1 MKILKLRL
9 SNLNSLVGEW
19 QIDFTDPA
27 YVDDGIFA
35 ITGPTGAGKSTLLD
49 AMCLALY
56 GATPRL
62 GKVTKSENELM
73 SRQTGECF
81 AELTFA
87 TGSGTYRCYWYQHRG
102 RRKAGNPL
110 QTQRHELV
118 DAATGKILESKVSSV
133 PEAVAGL
140 TGLDFT
146 RFTRSMLLAQGEFAA
161 FLHASDNDRSAILEQ
176 ITGTAIYADLS
187 KATYARCKD
196 EGSKLTQL
204 RLELEQVDLLD
215 AEALEKLQQR
225 HGELAVAIKKTDA
238 ALDVARTGQQWVER
252 LQELNVEADQLA
264 QHEEKLQTDAQAFGP
279 QRDRLHADAKARPLS
294 ADFRELTLQQQ
305 RVSKTGTELEQIVA
319 AQPAALEQ
327 QQKAEHQVSEREK
340 SRAHARKERAA
351 WQPRLKQVRTLDVEL
366 QALRQRVQS
375 AEADH
380 TAARQQLQ
388 TEQERQRS
396 LSDQIS
402 QLRTAL
408 ASSNDW
414 LREHAAEAGLTA
426 DIPLLESQLHQLYR
440 VGEQQAKNRQAQA
453 ETEAALRK
461 LEAMP
466 LADNHDRQLR
476 QAEEKLRATDELR
489 QSRQQN
495 AALAARVASLE
506 EERARLQQG
515 DPCPLC
521 GATEHPFAEHEEGAV
536 PLVQPDAVDEARKA
550 YDEAYAAL
558 QQLKLKQAI
567 TGTQRDSEERRLD
580 AQLKSHVKN
589 DGSLSDEYN
598 KLEQQLK
605 TMLAPYDAD
614 LPAPEQVDAFVGK
627 LRARAQGWQAKE
639 QSRATQERELNEA
652 RVRLDSQQEVLNQA
666 QSQVQKLAQHQAVLT
681 EEVGKQ
687 QEARNTILPDADTDG
702 FESRLEQAVTEAEQA
717 LETARENWR
726 EAERGR
732 ERLQHEQSRLEA
744 AQESE
749 NATLQRLQSGF
760 ANALERA
767 GFAHMDAY
775 QRALLSDD
783 EHAQLQSQ
791 SETLQTRQSEAR
803 AARERHSQAVS
814 KARAHQPEDP
824 GRLRE
829 ELDRLRAE
837 SAELH
842 REQGGLEQTLRQ
854 QEDRGREAEAKQV
867 QVKQQLAEFDRW
879 SRLNDLIGSADG
891 KRYRNFA
898 QGLTFEV
905 MIEFANQQLAKMTD
919 RYLLQRDGDAP
930 LQLNVIDDY
939 QAGEVRSTKNLSG
952 GESFI
957 VSLALALG
965 LSQMSSH
972 KVRVDSLFLD
982 EGFGTLDETALD
994 VALDTLGS
1002 LQQDGK
1008 VIGVISHVAALKER
1022 IATQIQVHAGTGGRS
1037 SLQGPGI
1044 EQLNGTTQ

>member
-87 TGSGTYRCYWYQHRG
+87 TGAGTYRCYWYQHRG

-118 DAATGKILESKVSSV
+118 HAATGKILESKVSSV

-196 EGSKLTQL
+196 EGNKLTQL

-215 AEALEKLQQR
+215 AEALEGLQHR
-225 HGELAVAIKKTDA
+225 HAELATAIKKTDA
-238 ALDVARTGQQWVER
+238 ALDVARTSQQWVER
-252 LQELNVEADQLA
+252 LQELNTEADQLA
-264 QHEEKLQTDAQAFGP
+264 QHEEKLQADTKTFES

-305 RVSKTGTELEQIVA
+305 RLRITGTELEQTLA

-340 SRAHARKERAA
+340 SAAHARKERAA

-375 AEADH
+375 AEADY
-380 TAARQQLQ
+380 TAARRQLQ
-388 TEQERQRS
+388 TEQARQSS
-396 LSDQIS
+396 LSEQIS
-402 QLRTAL
+402 ELTTAL
-408 ASSNDW
+408 ASSDDW

-426 DIPLLESQLHQLYR
+426 EIPLLESQLHQSYR
-440 VGEQQAKNRQAQA
+440 VGEQRAKNRQAQA

-461 LEAMP
+461 LAAMP
-466 LADNHDRQLR
+466 LADNHDQQLR
-476 QAEEKLRATDELR
+476 QAEEKLRAADELR

-515 DPCPLC
+515 TPCPLC
-521 GATEHPFAEHEEGAV
+521 GATEHPYADHENGGA
-536 PLVQPDAVDEARKA
+536 PLAQPDAVDEARKA

-567 TGTQRDSEERRLD
+567 TGTERDSEQRRLD
-580 AQLKSHVKN
+580 AQLKSHVESEE
-589 DGSLSDEYN
+589 SLSDDYN
-598 KLEQQLK
+598 KLVQQLK
-605 TMLAPYDAD
+605 TKLASYQAEI
-614 LPAPEQVDAFVGK
+614 PAPEQVDAFVGK
-627 LRARAQGWQAKE
+627 LRARAQAWQAKE
-639 QSRATQERELNEA
+639 QSRHTQERELSEA
-652 RVRLDSQQEVLNQA
+652 RVRLDSLQDVLKQA
-666 QSQVQKLAQHQAVLT
+666 QGQVQKLAEQQAALT
-681 EEVGKQ
+681 KEVEKQ
-687 QEARNTILPDADTDG
+687 QQTRNTVLPDADTDS
-702 FESRLEQAVTEAEQA
+702 FEKQLEQAMTDSEQA
-717 LETARENWR
+717 LETARESWR
-726 EAERGR
+726 EAERQR
-732 ERLQHEQSRLEA
+732 ERLQHEKSRLEA

-749 NATLQRLQSGF
+749 NATLKRLQSNF
-760 ANALERA
+760 DSALERA
-767 GFAHMDAY
+767 GFADMTVY
-775 QRALLSDD
+775 QRALLSDSD
-783 EHAQLQSQ
+783 RAELQAQ
-791 SETLQTRQSEAR
+791 SEALQARQSEAK
-803 AARERHSQAVS
+803 AARERHSQALS
-814 KARAHQPEDP
+814 KARAHQPDDP
-824 GRLRE
+824 AKLGE
-829 ELDRLRAE
+829 ELNRLRAE
-837 SAELH
+837 SGELN

-854 QEDRGREAEAKQV
+854 QEDRGREAEAKQA

-919 RYLLQRDGDAP
+919 RYLLQRDSEAP

-1037 SLQGPGI
+1037 SLHGPGI
-1044 EQLNGTTQ
+1044 EQLQGTTQ